1 MIFEGLSGK
10 LITAILRP
18 GKTPSGRENAGIIK
32 RLLTL
37 IRQSWPKTH
46 LIIRGDSHFA
56 QPELMQV
63 VEQDKA
69 ADYVLGKGAGHPTAL
84 RRALQGH
91 MNYFSVPGNGLRVN
105 AFRTEVQK
113 IWYKALKRRS
123 QRNRLN
129 WKKFGAFINT
139 VLPKVKVLH
148 PWPEQRFDVKHSR

>member
-1 MIFEGLSGK
+1 MFPESVAGCYRNGWPDASGIPRK

-84 RRALQGH
+84 RPQSDKKMAEARRCLQE
-91 MNYFSVPGNGLRVN
+91 
-105 AFRTEVQK
+105 RTA
-113 IWYKALKRRS
+113 YA
-123 QRNRLN
+123 RLN
-129 WKKFGAFINT
+129 KLPIPYRVRLYGEAEYQAKSWKGLI
-139 VLPKVKVLH
+139 
-148 PWPEQRFDVKHSR
+148 QG